1 MEDNMNASDVVQA
14 IVSPVEKLIDAV
26 SGAIGKA
33 YEPRHIRKLAEARTH
48 EISMIAEAVR
58 NNSDVPIVYDS
69 KGVSIDT
76 SNFEEIAKRASRRL
90 AYQEIAKQQNIEAV
104 VDIAYKELENTET
117 VSNEP
122 VNRDWMLRFF
132 NSVEDISNEDMQR
145 IWGRILAGEIK
156 EPNTFS
162 YRTLE
167 KLKNM
172 TQQEA
177 KCFQLVSSLALYGG
191 GKCFILCDDE
201 IMNRHNVRFVNI
213 LELEECGLMSAQ
225 TLSFTLN
232 SSVNEARGIYNSQII
247 GMICGKEDKMNELVI
262 PCYVF
267 TESGSQLMK
276 VINPQVNQQYI
287 LDCLEAIR
295 KEHKDFTVTAHN
307 IKSISDNGIEYDDTN
322 ILPSENT

>member
-1 MEDNMNASDVVQA
+1 MGTSDVFRA
-14 IVSPVEKLIDAV
+14 IVSPMEKLIDAV

-33 YEPRHIRKLAEARTH
+33 YEPRHIRKLAEAKAH

-58 NNSDVPIVYDS
+58 NNSDVPIVYNS

-104 VDIAYKELENTET
+104 VDIAYKELESTET

-191 GKCFILCDDE
+191 GKCFILYDDE
-201 IMNRHNVRFVNI
+201 IMNRHNVHFVNI

-232 SSVNEARGIYNSQII
+232 SSVNEASGIHNPQII
-247 GMICGKEDKMNELVI
+247 GIIRGKEDKMKELEI

-276 VINPQVNQQYI
+276 AISPQVNQQYI

-295 KEHKDFTVTAHN
+295 KKHKDFTVTAHN
-307 IKSISDNGIEYDDTN
+307 IKSISGNGIEYDDTN
-322 ILPSENT
+322 ILSPENT